1 MTDPIIQFSECGGEL
16 VKVTVPGAVAYVPNP
31 ENEVEAAAGVERT
44 MCVYVPASGCPHP
57 KQTQVLYVLRDDSDL
72 AGARRV
78 LDELGLTVLAEREH
92 AIVVFPDPV
101 GEGWNYAQDPAR
113 DDDTQFIARCFG
125 VLKPTMGVSGFN
137 GMMFHIGT
145 TPASSAMV
153 WTLALTHPLDSAAV
167 MVGEFPE
174 GYEPPQGYGAEQVAW
189 VYGGNTTAAA
199 CLAGVNGPEGAVSE
213 EGGVTRHAQA
223 ANPCVAYHVSDAPL
237 SADEVA
243 SAWAHMF
250 AGARRWRNDDYGIY
264 QPRIDF
270 AGRGFV
276 AHVSDGSLGLPDGL
290 ARTWYEY
297 VPPALRDTTDPVPLV
312 LYFHGIN
319 CCGLYGAEQSGW
331 ADVADREGFAV
342 VFPDATIEMRW
353 NVWDDPRL
361 PSDVA
366 FVRALIDHM
375 DEVHPVDRSR
385 IYLSGFSMGS
395 MFSNALAC
403 SYPELFAGVVACNGP
418 HQGYLSN
425 LDDSVPGMLLFNRAS
440 VLAGLP
446 AGDGAP
452 SPTHKLADQ
461 KRASGAVRM
470 PFVQFVGL
478 ADNVGFEKGRLWPV
492 TADADGQWGPTV
504 AYWKRFNNIPVEPLY
519 GDTVTGFAADREVVE
534 GADERFVHQA
544 WRTADEGADELYH
557 LVAVK
562 RMPHAVDLRQTQ
574 MGWNIVK
581 HYTREKDGALV
592 RLD

>member
-1 MTDPIIQFSECGGEL
+1 MTDPIIQFSEHGGEL
-16 VKVTVPGAVAYVPNP
+16 VRVTVPGAVTHVPNP
-31 ENEVEAAAGVERT
+31 ENEVEAAEGVERT

-57 KQTQVLYVLRDDSDL
+57 KQTQVLYVLRDGADL

-78 LDELGLTVLAEREH
+78 LDELGLANLAEREH
-92 AIVVFPDPV
+92 VIVALPDPV
-101 GEGWNYAQDPAR
+101 GEGWNYGQDSTR

-125 VLKPTMGVSGFN
+125 ALKPAVGVSGFN
-137 GMMFHIGT
+137 GMMFHIGV

-153 WTLALTHPLDSAAV
+153 WTLALTHPLDAAAI

-174 GYEPPQGYGAEQVAW
+174 GYEPPQGCGSEQVAW
-189 VYGGNTTAAA
+189 VYEGNAAA
-199 CLAGVNGPEGAVSE
+199 AAYLAEANGPDGAVCE
-213 EGGVTRHAQA
+213 EAGVTRHVQA
-223 ANPCVAYHVSDAPL
+223 ANSSVRYHLSSAAL
-237 SADEVA
+237 SADEVDA
-243 SAWAHMF
+243 AWARMF
-250 AGARRWRNDDYGIY
+250 AGARRWRNDDFGIY

-276 AHVSDGSLGLPDGL
+276 AHVDDDSLGLSDGL
-290 ARTWYEY
+290 ARSWYEY
-297 VPPALRDTTDPVPLV
+297 VPPALRDATGPVPLV

-331 ADVADREGFAV
+331 ADVADREGLAV

-375 DEVHPVDRSR
+375 DGVCPVDRSR

-395 MFSNALAC
+395 MFSHALAC
-403 SYPELFAGVVACNGP
+403 SYPELFAGVIACNGP

-425 LDDSVPGMLLFNRAS
+425 LDDSVPGMLLFNRTS
-440 VLAGLP
+440 VLAGLA
-446 AGDGAP
+446 AGDGTP
-452 SPTHKLADQ
+452 SHTHVLADQ
-461 KRASGAVRM
+461 KRSLGAVRM

-478 ADNVGFEKGRLWPV
+478 ADNVGFEGGRLWPV
-492 TADADGQWGPTV
+492 TAEACGQWGSTV

-519 GDTVTGFAADREVVE
+519 GDAVTGFAADCEAVE
-534 GADERFVHQA
+534 GADGRFIHQV
-544 WRTADEGADELYH
+544 WRTSDEGADELYH
-557 LVAVK
+557 LIAVR

-574 MGWNIVK
+574 MGWDIVK
-581 HYTREKDGALV
+581 RYARERDGSLT